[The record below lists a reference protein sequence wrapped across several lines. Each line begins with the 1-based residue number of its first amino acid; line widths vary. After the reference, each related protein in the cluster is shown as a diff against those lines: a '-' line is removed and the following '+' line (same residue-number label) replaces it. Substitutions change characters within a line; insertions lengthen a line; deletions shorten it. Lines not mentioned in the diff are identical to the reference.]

1 MNIQKYLRNLQHS
14 LTKLSFYTVM
24 GKFTFHLIKKLTGI
38 DIEQLQND
46 NEALLIKN
54 QQLSFEVK
62 DANKEATYKRTQLT
76 ETQEELSLAQT
87 ELTQL
92 QTSIAEH
99 QKEISHLQTEISRL
113 QSDKATGLEKMQYS
127 EQEIVSRDNDIQQL
141 KNQLAD
147 SERQKE
153 VLATNKKELEAK
165 LAESDK
171 QKETIAASKK
181 ELEEKLTEAEKQKE
195 TIAAG
200 KKELEAKLAEAEKQ
214 KEIITASKKELE
226 AKLTEAEKQK
236 ETIATSKKEL
246 EEKLAEADKQKE
258 TIATS
263 KKELEEKLA
272 ESDKQKETIAAGKK
286 ELEEKLTEAEQQ
298 KETIAASKK
307 ELEEKL
313 TEAEKQKETIATSK
327 KELEEKLAEAD
338 KQKETIT
345 VSKKE
350 LEEKLAEVEKQK
362 EILEANKKELE
373 EQSEKSSQDL
383 AKNYTALQ
391 RELSETQEKLDAIQ
405 SENSTLKS
413 NLSELQKKMHLLL
426 EEKEQ
431 LIHEKEQMQTPQPES
446 DKKEQPLPQPEN
458 EKVTAEPETPQKEEE
473 QQPHSSDILEA
484 YQEMK
489 ARLEESTLHYPY
501 TRITS
506 ETNGCQYIYES
517 RTLQLKAELFIWGV
531 EGKEVVLEENHF
543 IPYNEIAKIEGLET
557 PFATDVM
564 TCDFSEEGNGEEV
577 AEALLM
583 AICCYHPI
591 HITYRDKNGR
601 ISERNLYWICF
612 QPQGISS
619 VRLPYEK
626 IFRDMFDGEI
636 DTDHIMA
643 MCAHTPV
650 PRIFIIN
657 QILSIQIYDAFV
669 TTRKGID
676 TQIDGMYYA
685 VLASQSEAADMI
697 YKCLPEQFK
706 KLPAV
711 ISYRAHY
718 WMLEGDYQ
726 KAMKL
731 YLSFAPDTE
740 VEKGKT
746 WAAMNIANFDK
757 FIDNDVE
764 AERFLQL
771 KEALKEEG
779 WPI

>member
-1 MNIQKYLRNLQHS
+1 
-14 LTKLSFYTVM
+14 M

-99 QKEISHLQTEISRL
+99 QKEISLLQTEISRL

-153 VLATNKKELEAK
+153 VLATDKKELEA
-165 LAESDK
+165 
-171 QKETIAASKK
+171 
-181 ELEEKLTEAEKQKE
+181 
-195 TIAAG
+195 
-200 KKELEAKLAEAEKQ
+200 
-214 KEIITASKKELE
+214 
-226 AKLTEAEKQK
+226 
-236 ETIATSKKEL
+236 
-246 EEKLAEADKQKE
+246 
-258 TIATS
+258 
-263 KKELEEKLA
+263 KLA

-286 ELEEKLTEAEQQ
+286 ELEEKLTEAEKQKEIITASKKELEEKLTEAEKQ

-313 TEAEKQKETIATSK
+313 TEAEKLKETITASKKELEAKLTEAEKQKETIAASK
-327 KELEEKLAEAD
+327 KELEARLTEAE
-338 KQKETIT
+338 KQKETIAA
-345 VSKKE
+345 SKKE

-383 AKNYTALQ
+383 TKNYTALQ
-391 RELSETQEKLDAIQ
+391 RELSKTQEKLDAIQ
-405 SENSTLKS
+405 SENSTLKAS
-413 NLSELQKKMHLLL
+413 LSELQKKMHLLL

-446 DKKEQPLPQPEN
+446 DKEEQPLPQPEN

-543 IPYNEIAKIEGLET
+543 IPYNEIAKIEGMET

-650 PRIFIIN
+650 PRIFTIN

-740 VEKGKT
+740 VKKGKT

>member
-1 MNIQKYLRNLQHS
+1 
-14 LTKLSFYTVM
+14 M

-153 VLATNKKELEAK
+153 VLATDKKELEAK
-165 LAESDK
+165 LP
-171 QKETIAASKK
+171 
-181 ELEEKLTEAEKQKE
+181 EAEKQKE
-195 TIAAG
+195 TIA
-200 KKELEAKLAEAEKQ
+200 
-214 KEIITASKKELE
+214 ASKKELE

-236 ETIATSKKEL
+236 ETIA
-246 EEKLAEADKQKE
+246 
-258 TIATS
+258 
-263 KKELEEKLA
+263 
-272 ESDKQKETIAAGKK
+272 
-286 ELEEKLTEAEQQ
+286 
-298 KETIAASKK
+298 ASKK
-307 ELEEKL
+307 ELEARL
-313 TEAEKQKETIATSK
+313 TEAEKQKETIA
-327 KELEEKLAEAD
+327 A
-338 KQKETIT
+338 
-345 VSKKE
+345 SKKE

-405 SENSTLKS
+405 SENSTLKA

-446 DKKEQPLPQPEN
+446 DKEEQPLPQPEN

-718 WMLEGDYQ
+718 WMLEGNYQ

>member
-1 MNIQKYLRNLQHS
+1 
-14 LTKLSFYTVM
+14 M

-153 VLATNKKELEAK
+153 VLATDKKELEAK

-181 ELEEKLTEAEKQKE
+181 ELEAKLTEAEKQKE

-200 KKELEAKLAEAEKQ
+200 KKELEAKLAEVEQ
-214 KEIITASKKELE
+214 
-226 AKLTEAEKQK
+226 QK
-236 ETIATSKKEL
+236 ETIAANKKVL

-258 TIATS
+258 TIA
-263 KKELEEKLA
+263 A
-272 ESDKQKETIAAGKK
+272 
-286 ELEEKLTEAEQQ
+286 
-298 KETIAASKK
+298 
-307 ELEEKL
+307 
-313 TEAEKQKETIATSK
+313 
-327 KELEEKLAEAD
+327 
-338 KQKETIT
+338 
-345 VSKKE
+345 SKKE

-362 EILEANKKELE
+362 EILEANKKEQE

-431 LIHEKEQMQTPQPES
+431 LIHEKEQMQTAQPES
-446 DKKEQPLPQPEN
+446 DKEEQPLPQPEN

>member
-1 MNIQKYLRNLQHS
+1 
-14 LTKLSFYTVM
+14 M

-153 VLATNKKELEAK
+153 VLAT
-165 LAESDK
+165 D
-171 QKETIAASKK
+171 
-181 ELEEKLTEAEKQKE
+181 
-195 TIAAG
+195 

-226 AKLTEAEKQK
+226 EKLTEAEKQK

-246 EEKLAEADKQKE
+246 EEKLAETDKQKE

-286 ELEEKLTEAEQQ
+286 ELEAKLAEAEKLKETITASKKELEAKLTEAEKQ

-307 ELEEKL
+307 ELEARL
-313 TEAEKQKETIATSK
+313 TEAEKQKETIA
-327 KELEEKLAEAD
+327 A
-338 KQKETIT
+338 
-345 VSKKE
+345 SKKE

-391 RELSETQEKLDAIQ
+391 RELSKTQEKLDAIQ

-446 DKKEQPLPQPEN
+446 DKEEQPLPQPEN

>member
-1 MNIQKYLRNLQHS
+1 
-14 LTKLSFYTVM
+14 M

-153 VLATNKKELEAK
+153 VLAT
-165 LAESDK
+165 D
-171 QKETIAASKK
+171 
-181 ELEEKLTEAEKQKE
+181 
-195 TIAAG
+195 
-200 KKELEAKLAEAEKQ
+200 
-214 KEIITASKKELE
+214 KKELE

-236 ETIATSKKEL
+236 ETIT
-246 EEKLAEADKQKE
+246 
-258 TIATS
+258 
-263 KKELEEKLA
+263 
-272 ESDKQKETIAAGKK
+272 
-286 ELEEKLTEAEQQ
+286 
-298 KETIAASKK
+298 ASKK
-307 ELEEKL
+307 ELEARL
-313 TEAEKQKETIATSK
+313 TEAA
-327 KELEEKLAEAD
+327 

-345 VSKKE
+345 ASKKE

-405 SENSTLKS
+405 SENSTLKA

-431 LIHEKEQMQTPQPES
+431 LIHEKEQMQTAQPES
-446 DKKEQPLPQPEN
+446 DKEEQPLPQPEN
-458 EKVTAEPETPQKEEE
+458 EKVTAEPKTPQKEEE

-577 AEALLM
+577 TEALLM

-718 WMLEGDYQ
+718 WMLEGNYQ

>member
-1 MNIQKYLRNLQHS
+1 
-14 LTKLSFYTVM
+14 M

-99 QKEISHLQTEISRL
+99 QKEISLLQTEISRL

-153 VLATNKKELEAK
+153 VLATDKKELEA
-165 LAESDK
+165 
-171 QKETIAASKK
+171 
-181 ELEEKLTEAEKQKE
+181 
-195 TIAAG
+195 
-200 KKELEAKLAEAEKQ
+200 
-214 KEIITASKKELE
+214 
-226 AKLTEAEKQK
+226 
-236 ETIATSKKEL
+236 
-246 EEKLAEADKQKE
+246 
-258 TIATS
+258 
-263 KKELEEKLA
+263 KLA

-286 ELEEKLTEAEQQ
+286 ELEEKLTEAEKQ
-298 KETIAASKK
+298 KEIITASKK

-313 TEAEKQKETIATSK
+313 TEAEKQKETIAASK
-327 KELEEKLAEAD
+327 KELEEKL
-338 KQKETIT
+338 T
-345 VSKKE
+345 
-350 LEEKLAEVEKQK
+350 EVEKQK

-383 AKNYTALQ
+383 TKNYTALQ
-391 RELSETQEKLDAIQ
+391 RELSKTQEKLDAIQ
-405 SENSTLKS
+405 SENSTLKAS
-413 NLSELQKKMHLLL
+413 LSELQKKMHLLL

-446 DKKEQPLPQPEN
+446 DKEEQPLPQPEN
-458 EKVTAEPETPQKEEE
+458 EKVTTEPETPQKEEE

-543 IPYNEIAKIEGLET
+543 IPYNEIAKIEGMET

-718 WMLEGDYQ
+718 WMLESDYQ

>member
-1 MNIQKYLRNLQHS
+1 
-14 LTKLSFYTVM
+14 M

-141 KNQLAD
+141 KNQLAN

-153 VLATNKKELEAK
+153 VLST
-165 LAESDK
+165 D
-171 QKETIAASKK
+171 KK
-181 ELEEKLTEAEKQKE
+181 ELEE
-195 TIAAG
+195 
-200 KKELEAKLAEAEKQ
+200 KLAEAEKQ
-214 KEIITASKKELE
+214 KETITASKKELE

-236 ETIATSKKEL
+236 ETIAASKKEL
-246 EEKLAEADKQKE
+246 EEKLAEA
-258 TIATS
+258 
-263 KKELEEKLA
+263 EK
-272 ESDKQKETIAAGKK
+272 
-286 ELEEKLTEAEQQ
+286 Q

-313 TEAEKQKETIATSK
+313 T
-327 KELEEKLAEAD
+327 
-338 KQKETIT
+338 
-345 VSKKE
+345 
-350 LEEKLAEVEKQK
+350 EVEKQK

-383 AKNYTALQ
+383 TKNYTALQ
-391 RELSETQEKLDAIQ
+391 RELSKTQEKLDAIQ
-405 SENSTLKS
+405 SENSTLKAS
-413 NLSELQKKMHLLL
+413 LSELQKKMHLLL

-446 DKKEQPLPQPEN
+446 DKEEQPLPQPEN

-543 IPYNEIAKIEGLET
+543 IPYNEIAKIEGMET

-650 PRIFIIN
+650 PRIFTIN

>member
-1 MNIQKYLRNLQHS
+1 
-14 LTKLSFYTVM
+14 M

-141 KNQLAD
+141 KNQLAN

-153 VLATNKKELEAK
+153 VLSTDKKELEEKLAEAEKQKETITASKKELEAK
-165 LAESDK
+165 LTEAEK
-171 QKETIAASKK
+171 QKETIAASKKELEEKLTEAEKQKETIATAKK

-200 KKELEAKLAEAEKQ
+200 KKELEAKLAEV
-214 KEIITASKKELE
+214 
-226 AKLTEAEKQK
+226 
-236 ETIATSKKEL
+236 
-246 EEKLAEADKQKE
+246 
-258 TIATS
+258 
-263 KKELEEKLA
+263 
-272 ESDKQKETIAAGKK
+272 
-286 ELEEKLTEAEQQ
+286 EQQ
-298 KETIAASKK
+298 KETIATAKK

-313 TEAEKQKETIATSK
+313 TEAEKQKETIAAGKKELEAKLAEVEQQKETIAASK
-327 KELEEKLAEAD
+327 KELEEKLAEAE
-338 KQKETIT
+338 KQKETIAA
-345 VSKKE
+345 SKKE
-350 LEEKLAEVEKQK
+350 LEEKLTEVEKQK

-383 AKNYTALQ
+383 TKNYTALQ
-391 RELSETQEKLDAIQ
+391 RELSKTQEKLDAIQ
-405 SENSTLKS
+405 SENSTLKAS
-413 NLSELQKKMHLLL
+413 LSELQKKMHLLL

-446 DKKEQPLPQPEN
+446 DKEEQPLPQPEN

-543 IPYNEIAKIEGLET
+543 IPYNEIAKIEGMET

-718 WMLEGDYQ
+718 WMLESDYQ

>member
-1 MNIQKYLRNLQHS
+1 
-14 LTKLSFYTVM
+14 M

-153 VLATNKKELEAK
+153 VLAT
-165 LAESDK
+165 D
-171 QKETIAASKK
+171 
-181 ELEEKLTEAEKQKE
+181 
-195 TIAAG
+195 
-200 KKELEAKLAEAEKQ
+200 KKELEAKLAEANKQ
-214 KEIITASKKELE
+214 KETIAASKKELE

-236 ETIATSKKEL
+236 ETIAAGKKELEEKLAESDKQKETIAVGKKELEAKLAEAEKQKETITASKKELETRLTEAEKQKETIVASKKEL

-258 TIATS
+258 TIA
-263 KKELEEKLA
+263 
-272 ESDKQKETIAAGKK
+272 
-286 ELEEKLTEAEQQ
+286 
-298 KETIAASKK
+298 ASKK
-307 ELEEKL
+307 ELE
-313 TEAEKQKETIATSK
+313 A
-327 KELEEKLAEAD
+327 
-338 KQKETIT
+338 
-345 VSKKE
+345 
-350 LEEKLAEVEKQK
+350 KLAEVEKQK

-405 SENSTLKS
+405 SENSTLKA

-426 EEKEQ
+426 EKKEQ
-431 LIHEKEQMQTPQPES
+431 LIHEKEQMQTAQPES
-446 DKKEQPLPQPEN
+446 DKEEQPLPQPEN

-676 TQIDGMYYA
+676 IQIDGMYYA

-764 AERFLQL
+764 AEKFLQL

>member
-1 MNIQKYLRNLQHS
+1 
-14 LTKLSFYTVM
+14 M

-153 VLATNKKELEAK
+153 VLATDKKELEA
-165 LAESDK
+165 
-171 QKETIAASKK
+171 
-181 ELEEKLTEAEKQKE
+181 
-195 TIAAG
+195 
-200 KKELEAKLAEAEKQ
+200 
-214 KEIITASKKELE
+214 
-226 AKLTEAEKQK
+226 
-236 ETIATSKKEL
+236 
-246 EEKLAEADKQKE
+246 
-258 TIATS
+258 
-263 KKELEEKLA
+263 
-272 ESDKQKETIAAGKK
+272 
-286 ELEEKLTEAEQQ
+286 
-298 KETIAASKK
+298 
-307 ELEEKL
+307 
-313 TEAEKQKETIATSK
+313 
-327 KELEEKLAEAD
+327 
-338 KQKETIT
+338 
-345 VSKKE
+345 
-350 LEEKLAEVEKQK
+350 KLAEVEKQK

-405 SENSTLKS
+405 SENSTLKA

-426 EEKEQ
+426 EKKEQ
-431 LIHEKEQMQTPQPES
+431 LIHEKEQMQTAQPES
-446 DKKEQPLPQPEN
+446 DKEEQPLPQPEN

-657 QILSIQIYDAFV
+657 QILSNQIYDAFV

-676 TQIDGMYYA
+676 IQIDGMYYA

-764 AERFLQL
+764 AEKFLQL

>member
-1 MNIQKYLRNLQHS
+1 
-14 LTKLSFYTVM
+14 M

-141 KNQLAD
+141 KNQLAN

-153 VLATNKKELEAK
+153 VLSTDKKELEEKLAEAEKQKETITASKKELEAK
-165 LAESDK
+165 LTEAEK
-171 QKETIAASKK
+171 QKETIAASKKELEEKLTEAEKQKETIATAKK

-200 KKELEAKLAEAEKQ
+200 KKELEAKLAEVEQQ
-214 KEIITASKKELE
+214 KETIATAKKELE
-226 AKLTEAEKQK
+226 AKLAEV
-236 ETIATSKKEL
+236 
-246 EEKLAEADKQKE
+246 
-258 TIATS
+258 
-263 KKELEEKLA
+263 
-272 ESDKQKETIAAGKK
+272 
-286 ELEEKLTEAEQQ
+286 EQQ

-313 TEAEKQKETIATSK
+313 AEAEKQKETIAASK
-327 KELEEKLAEAD
+327 KELEEKL
-338 KQKETIT
+338 T
-345 VSKKE
+345 
-350 LEEKLAEVEKQK
+350 EVEKQK

-383 AKNYTALQ
+383 TKNYTALQ
-391 RELSETQEKLDAIQ
+391 RELSKTQEKLDAIQ
-405 SENSTLKS
+405 SENSTLKAS
-413 NLSELQKKMHLLL
+413 LSELQKKMHLLL

-446 DKKEQPLPQPEN
+446 DKEEQPLPQPEN
-458 EKVTAEPETPQKEEE
+458 EKVTTEPETPQKEEE

-543 IPYNEIAKIEGLET
+543 IPYNEIAKIEGMET

-650 PRIFIIN
+650 PRIFTIN

>member
-1 MNIQKYLRNLQHS
+1 
-14 LTKLSFYTVM
+14 M

-99 QKEISHLQTEISRL
+99 QKEISLLQTEISRL

-153 VLATNKKELEAK
+153 VLAT
-165 LAESDK
+165 D
-171 QKETIAASKK
+171 
-181 ELEEKLTEAEKQKE
+181 
-195 TIAAG
+195 
-200 KKELEAKLAEAEKQ
+200 
-214 KEIITASKKELE
+214 
-226 AKLTEAEKQK
+226 
-236 ETIATSKKEL
+236 
-246 EEKLAEADKQKE
+246 
-258 TIATS
+258 

-272 ESDKQKETIAAGKK
+272 ESDKQKETIAAC
-286 ELEEKLTEAEQQ
+286 
-298 KETIAASKK
+298 KK

-313 TEAEKQKETIATSK
+313 TEAEKH
-327 KELEEKLAEAD
+327 
-338 KQKETIT
+338 KETIT
-345 VSKKE
+345 ASKKD

-405 SENSTLKS
+405 SENSTLKA

-431 LIHEKEQMQTPQPES
+431 LIHEKEQMQTAQPES
-446 DKKEQPLPQPEN
+446 DKEEQPLPQPEN

-676 TQIDGMYYA
+676 IQIDGMYYA

-764 AERFLQL
+764 AEKFLQL

>member
-1 MNIQKYLRNLQHS
+1 
-14 LTKLSFYTVM
+14 M

-99 QKEISHLQTEISRL
+99 QKEISLLQTEISRL

-153 VLATNKKELEAK
+153 VLATDKKELEAKLTEAEKQKETITASKKELEAK
-165 LAESDK
+165 LAEAEK

-181 ELEEKLTEAEKQKE
+181 ELEE
-195 TIAAG
+195 
-200 KKELEAKLAEAEKQ
+200 KLAEAEKQ

-226 AKLTEAEKQK
+226 ARLTEA
-236 ETIATSKKEL
+236 A
-246 EEKLAEADKQKE
+246 
-258 TIATS
+258 
-263 KKELEEKLA
+263 
-272 ESDKQKETIAAGKK
+272 
-286 ELEEKLTEAEQQ
+286 
-298 KETIAASKK
+298 
-307 ELEEKL
+307 
-313 TEAEKQKETIATSK
+313 
-327 KELEEKLAEAD
+327 

-345 VSKKE
+345 ASKKE

-405 SENSTLKS
+405 SENSTLKA

-431 LIHEKEQMQTPQPES
+431 LIHEKEQMQTAQPES
-446 DKKEQPLPQPEN
+446 DKEEQPLPQPEN

-718 WMLEGDYQ
+718 WMLEGNYQ

>member
-1 MNIQKYLRNLQHS
+1 
-14 LTKLSFYTVM
+14 M

-153 VLATNKKELEAK
+153 VLATDKKELEAK

-171 QKETIAASKK
+171 QKETIAAGKKELEEKLTEAEKQKETIATAKK

-200 KKELEAKLAEAEKQ
+200 KKELEAKLAEV
-214 KEIITASKKELE
+214 
-226 AKLTEAEKQK
+226 
-236 ETIATSKKEL
+236 
-246 EEKLAEADKQKE
+246 
-258 TIATS
+258 
-263 KKELEEKLA
+263 
-272 ESDKQKETIAAGKK
+272 
-286 ELEEKLTEAEQQ
+286 EQQ
-298 KETIAASKK
+298 KETIATAKK

-313 TEAEKQKETIATSK
+313 TEAEKQKETIAAGKKELEAKLAEVEQQKETIAASK
-327 KELEEKLAEAD
+327 KELEEKLAEAE
-338 KQKETIT
+338 KQKETIAA
-345 VSKKE
+345 SKKE
-350 LEEKLAEVEKQK
+350 LEEKLTEVEKQK

-383 AKNYTALQ
+383 TKNYTALQ
-391 RELSETQEKLDAIQ
+391 RELSKTQEKLDAIQ
-405 SENSTLKS
+405 SENSTLKAS
-413 NLSELQKKMHLLL
+413 LSELQKKMHLLL

-446 DKKEQPLPQPEN
+446 DKEEQPLPQPEN
-458 EKVTAEPETPQKEEE
+458 EKVTTEPETPQKEEE

-543 IPYNEIAKIEGLET
+543 IPYNEIAKIEGMET

-718 WMLEGDYQ
+718 WMLESDYQ

>member
-1 MNIQKYLRNLQHS
+1 
-14 LTKLSFYTVM
+14 M

-92 QTSIAEH
+92 QTSIAEN
-99 QKEISHLQTEISRL
+99 QKEISLLQTEISRL

-153 VLATNKKELEAK
+153 VLAT
-165 LAESDK
+165 D
-171 QKETIAASKK
+171 
-181 ELEEKLTEAEKQKE
+181 
-195 TIAAG
+195 
-200 KKELEAKLAEAEKQ
+200 
-214 KEIITASKKELE
+214 
-226 AKLTEAEKQK
+226 
-236 ETIATSKKEL
+236 
-246 EEKLAEADKQKE
+246 
-258 TIATS
+258 

-286 ELEEKLTEAEQQ
+286 ELEEKLTEAEKQ
-298 KETIAASKK
+298 KEIITASKK

-313 TEAEKQKETIATSK
+313 TEAEKQKETIAASK
-327 KELEEKLAEAD
+327 KELEARLTEAE
-338 KQKETIT
+338 KQKETIAA
-345 VSKKE
+345 SKKE

-405 SENSTLKS
+405 SENSTLKA

-431 LIHEKEQMQTPQPES
+431 LIHEKEQMQTAQPES
-446 DKKEQPLPQPEN
+446 DKEEQPLPQPEN

-718 WMLEGDYQ
+718 WMLEGNYQ

>member
-147 SERQKE
+147 SEKQKE
-153 VLATNKKELEAK
+153 VLAT
-165 LAESDK
+165 D
-171 QKETIAASKK
+171 KK
-181 ELEEKLTEAEKQKE
+181 ELEE
-195 TIAAG
+195 
-200 KKELEAKLAEAEKQ
+200 KLAEAEKQ

-226 AKLTEAEKQK
+226 AKLTEAE
-236 ETIATSKKEL
+236 
-246 EEKLAEADKQKE
+246 KQKE

-731 YLSFAPDTE
+731 YLSFAPNTE

>member
-1 MNIQKYLRNLQHS
+1 
-14 LTKLSFYTVM
+14 M

-153 VLATNKKELEAK
+153 VLATDKKELEAKLTEAEKQKETITASKKELEAK
-165 LAESDK
+165 LAESD
-171 QKETIAASKK
+171 
-181 ELEEKLTEAEKQKE
+181 KQKE

-214 KEIITASKKELE
+214 KETIAASKKELE

-236 ETIATSKKEL
+236 ETIA
-246 EEKLAEADKQKE
+246 
-258 TIATS
+258 
-263 KKELEEKLA
+263 
-272 ESDKQKETIAAGKK
+272 AGKK
-286 ELEEKLTEAEQQ
+286 ELEEKLTEAEKQ
-298 KETIAASKK
+298 KEIITASKK

-313 TEAEKQKETIATSK
+313 TEAEKQKETIA
-327 KELEEKLAEAD
+327 A
-338 KQKETIT
+338 
-345 VSKKE
+345 SKKE

-405 SENSTLKS
+405 SENSTLKA

-446 DKKEQPLPQPEN
+446 DKEEQPLPQPEN

-718 WMLEGDYQ
+718 WMLEGNYQ

>member
-1 MNIQKYLRNLQHS
+1 
-14 LTKLSFYTVM
+14 M

-99 QKEISHLQTEISRL
+99 LKEISHLQTEISRL

-141 KNQLAD
+141 KNQLAN

-153 VLATNKKELEAK
+153 VLSTDKKELEEKLAEAEKQKETITASKKELEAK
-165 LAESDK
+165 LTEAEK
-171 QKETIAASKK
+171 QKETIAASKKELEEKLTEAEKQKETIATAKK

-200 KKELEAKLAEAEKQ
+200 KKELEAKLAEV
-214 KEIITASKKELE
+214 
-226 AKLTEAEKQK
+226 
-236 ETIATSKKEL
+236 
-246 EEKLAEADKQKE
+246 
-258 TIATS
+258 
-263 KKELEEKLA
+263 
-272 ESDKQKETIAAGKK
+272 
-286 ELEEKLTEAEQQ
+286 EQQ
-298 KETIAASKK
+298 KETIATAKK

-313 TEAEKQKETIATSK
+313 TEAEKQKETIAAGKKELEAKLAEVEQQKETIAASK
-327 KELEEKLAEAD
+327 KELEEKLAEAE
-338 KQKETIT
+338 KQKETIAA
-345 VSKKE
+345 SKKE
-350 LEEKLAEVEKQK
+350 LEEKLTEVEKQK

-383 AKNYTALQ
+383 TKNYTALQ
-391 RELSETQEKLDAIQ
+391 RELSKTQEKLDAIQ
-405 SENSTLKS
+405 SENSTLKAS
-413 NLSELQKKMHLLL
+413 LSELQKKMHLLL

-446 DKKEQPLPQPEN
+446 DKEEQPLPQPEN

-543 IPYNEIAKIEGLET
+543 IPYNEIAKIEGMET

-718 WMLEGDYQ
+718 WMLESDYQ

>member
-1 MNIQKYLRNLQHS
+1 
-14 LTKLSFYTVM
+14 M

-141 KNQLAD
+141 KNQLAN

-153 VLATNKKELEAK
+153 VLSTDKKELEEKLAEAEKQKETITASKKELEAK
-165 LAESDK
+165 LTEAEK

-195 TIAAG
+195 TIA
-200 KKELEAKLAEAEKQ
+200 
-214 KEIITASKKELE
+214 TA
-226 AKLTEAEKQK
+226 
-236 ETIATSKKEL
+236 
-246 EEKLAEADKQKE
+246 
-258 TIATS
+258 
-263 KKELEEKLA
+263 
-272 ESDKQKETIAAGKK
+272 KK
-286 ELEEKLTEAEQQ
+286 ELEEKLTEAENQKETIAACKKELEAKLAEVEQQ

-313 TEAEKQKETIATSK
+313 AEAEKQKETIAASK
-327 KELEEKLAEAD
+327 KELEEKL
-338 KQKETIT
+338 T
-345 VSKKE
+345 
-350 LEEKLAEVEKQK
+350 EVEKQK

-383 AKNYTALQ
+383 TKNYTALQ
-391 RELSETQEKLDAIQ
+391 RELSKTQEKLDAIQ
-405 SENSTLKS
+405 SENSTLKAS
-413 NLSELQKKMHLLL
+413 LSELQKKMHLLL

-446 DKKEQPLPQPEN
+446 DKEEQPLPQPEN

-543 IPYNEIAKIEGLET
+543 IPYNEIAKIEGMET

-650 PRIFIIN
+650 PRIFTIN

>member
-1 MNIQKYLRNLQHS
+1 
-14 LTKLSFYTVM
+14 M

-141 KNQLAD
+141 KNQLAN

-153 VLATNKKELEAK
+153 VLSTDKKELEEKLAEAEKQKETITASKKELEAK
-165 LAESDK
+165 LTEAEK
-171 QKETIAASKK
+171 QKETIAASKKELEEKLTEAEKQKETIATAKK

-200 KKELEAKLAEAEKQ
+200 KKELEAKLAEV
-214 KEIITASKKELE
+214 
-226 AKLTEAEKQK
+226 
-236 ETIATSKKEL
+236 
-246 EEKLAEADKQKE
+246 
-258 TIATS
+258 
-263 KKELEEKLA
+263 
-272 ESDKQKETIAAGKK
+272 
-286 ELEEKLTEAEQQ
+286 EQQ
-298 KETIAASKK
+298 KETIATAKK

-313 TEAEKQKETIATSK
+313 TEAEKQKETIAAGKKELEAKLAEVEQQKETIAASK
-327 KELEEKLAEAD
+327 KELEEKLAEAE
-338 KQKETIT
+338 KQKETIAA
-345 VSKKE
+345 SKKE
-350 LEEKLAEVEKQK
+350 LEEKLTEVEKQK

-383 AKNYTALQ
+383 TKNYTALQ
-391 RELSETQEKLDAIQ
+391 RELSKTQEKLDAIQ
-405 SENSTLKS
+405 SENSTLKAS
-413 NLSELQKKMHLLL
+413 LSELQKKMHLLL

-446 DKKEQPLPQPEN
+446 DKEEQPLPQPEN
-458 EKVTAEPETPQKEEE
+458 EKVTTEPETPQKEEE

-543 IPYNEIAKIEGLET
+543 IPYNEIAKIEGMET

-676 TQIDGMYYA
+676 TQIGGMYYA

-718 WMLEGDYQ
+718 WMLESDYQ

>member
-1 MNIQKYLRNLQHS
+1 
-14 LTKLSFYTVM
+14 M

-153 VLATNKKELEAK
+153 VLAT
-165 LAESDK
+165 D
-171 QKETIAASKK
+171 
-181 ELEEKLTEAEKQKE
+181 
-195 TIAAG
+195 
-200 KKELEAKLAEAEKQ
+200 
-214 KEIITASKKELE
+214 KKELE

-236 ETIATSKKEL
+236 ETITASKKEL
-246 EEKLAEADKQKE
+246 EAKLAEA
-258 TIATS
+258 
-263 KKELEEKLA
+263 EK
-272 ESDKQKETIAAGKK
+272 
-286 ELEEKLTEAEQQ
+286 Q

-307 ELEEKL
+307 ELEARL
-313 TEAEKQKETIATSK
+313 TEAEKQKETIA
-327 KELEEKLAEAD
+327 A
-338 KQKETIT
+338 
-345 VSKKE
+345 SKKE

-405 SENSTLKS
+405 SENSTLKA

-446 DKKEQPLPQPEN
+446 DKEEQPLPQPEN

-676 TQIDGMYYA
+676 IQIDGMYYA

>member
-1 MNIQKYLRNLQHS
+1 
-14 LTKLSFYTVM
+14 M

-141 KNQLAD
+141 KNQLAN

-153 VLATNKKELEAK
+153 VLST
-165 LAESDK
+165 D
-171 QKETIAASKK
+171 KK
-181 ELEEKLTEAEKQKE
+181 ELEE
-195 TIAAG
+195 
-200 KKELEAKLAEAEKQ
+200 KLAEAEKQ
-214 KEIITASKKELE
+214 KETITASKKELE

-236 ETIATSKKEL
+236 ETIAASKKEL
-246 EEKLAEADKQKE
+246 EEKLAEA
-258 TIATS
+258 
-263 KKELEEKLA
+263 EK
-272 ESDKQKETIAAGKK
+272 
-286 ELEEKLTEAEQQ
+286 Q

-313 TEAEKQKETIATSK
+313 T
-327 KELEEKLAEAD
+327 
-338 KQKETIT
+338 
-345 VSKKE
+345 
-350 LEEKLAEVEKQK
+350 EVEKQK

-383 AKNYTALQ
+383 TKNYTALQ
-391 RELSETQEKLDAIQ
+391 RELSKTQEKLDAIQ
-405 SENSTLKS
+405 SENSTLKAS
-413 NLSELQKKMHLLL
+413 LSELQKKMHLLL

-446 DKKEQPLPQPEN
+446 DKEEQPLPQPEN
-458 EKVTAEPETPQKEEE
+458 EKVTTEPETPQKEEE

-543 IPYNEIAKIEGLET
+543 IPYNEIAKIEGMET

-718 WMLEGDYQ
+718 WMLESDYQ

>member
-1 MNIQKYLRNLQHS
+1 
-14 LTKLSFYTVM
+14 M

-153 VLATNKKELEAK
+153 VLATDKKELEA
-165 LAESDK
+165 
-171 QKETIAASKK
+171 
-181 ELEEKLTEAEKQKE
+181 KLTEAEKQKE
-195 TIAAG
+195 TITAS

-236 ETIATSKKEL
+236 ETIA
-246 EEKLAEADKQKE
+246 
-258 TIATS
+258 
-263 KKELEEKLA
+263 
-272 ESDKQKETIAAGKK
+272 AGKK
-286 ELEEKLTEAEQQ
+286 ELEEKLTEAEKQ
-298 KETIAASKK
+298 KEIITASKK

-313 TEAEKQKETIATSK
+313 TEAEKQKETIAASK
-327 KELEEKLAEAD
+327 KELEEKLAEAE
-338 KQKETIT
+338 KQKETIAA
-345 VSKKE
+345 SKKE

-391 RELSETQEKLDAIQ
+391 RELSKTQEKLDAIQ

-446 DKKEQPLPQPEN
+446 DKEEQPLPQPEN

>member
-1 MNIQKYLRNLQHS
+1 
-14 LTKLSFYTVM
+14 M

-147 SERQKE
+147 SEKQKE
-153 VLATNKKELEAK
+153 VLAT
-165 LAESDK
+165 D
-171 QKETIAASKK
+171 
-181 ELEEKLTEAEKQKE
+181 
-195 TIAAG
+195 
-200 KKELEAKLAEAEKQ
+200 KKELEAKLAEADKQ
-214 KEIITASKKELE
+214 KETIAASKKELE

-236 ETIATSKKEL
+236 ETIAANKKVL

-258 TIATS
+258 TIA
-263 KKELEEKLA
+263 
-272 ESDKQKETIAAGKK
+272 
-286 ELEEKLTEAEQQ
+286 
-298 KETIAASKK
+298 ASKK
-307 ELEEKL
+307 ELE
-313 TEAEKQKETIATSK
+313 A
-327 KELEEKLAEAD
+327 
-338 KQKETIT
+338 
-345 VSKKE
+345 
-350 LEEKLAEVEKQK
+350 KLAEVEKQK

-405 SENSTLKS
+405 SENSTLKA

-431 LIHEKEQMQTPQPES
+431 LIHEKEQMQTAQPES
-446 DKKEQPLPQPEN
+446 DKEEQPLPQPEN

-731 YLSFAPDTE
+731 YLSFAPNTE

>member
-1 MNIQKYLRNLQHS
+1 
-14 LTKLSFYTVM
+14 M

-153 VLATNKKELEAK
+153 VLATDKKELEAK
-165 LAESDK
+165 LAEANK
-171 QKETIAASKK
+171 QKETIAASKKELEAKLTEAEKQKETIAANKKELEAKLTEAEKQKGTITASKK

-200 KKELEAKLAEAEKQ
+200 KKELEAR
-214 KEIITASKKELE
+214 
-226 AKLTEAEKQK
+226 LTEAEK
-236 ETIATSKKEL
+236 
-246 EEKLAEADKQKE
+246 
-258 TIATS
+258 
-263 KKELEEKLA
+263 
-272 ESDKQKETIAAGKK
+272 
-286 ELEEKLTEAEQQ
+286 Q

-307 ELEEKL
+307 ELE
-313 TEAEKQKETIATSK
+313 A
-327 KELEEKLAEAD
+327 
-338 KQKETIT
+338 
-345 VSKKE
+345 
-350 LEEKLAEVEKQK
+350 KLAEVEKQK

-431 LIHEKEQMQTPQPES
+431 LIHEKEQMQTAQPES
-446 DKKEQPLPQPEN
+446 DKEEQPLPQPEN

-543 IPYNEIAKIEGLET
+543 IPYNEIAKIEGMET

>member
-1 MNIQKYLRNLQHS
+1 
-14 LTKLSFYTVM
+14 M

-147 SERQKE
+147 SEKQKE
-153 VLATNKKELEAK
+153 VLAT
-165 LAESDK
+165 D
-171 QKETIAASKK
+171 
-181 ELEEKLTEAEKQKE
+181 
-195 TIAAG
+195 
-200 KKELEAKLAEAEKQ
+200 KKELEAKLAEADKQ
-214 KEIITASKKELE
+214 KETIAASKKELE

-236 ETIATSKKEL
+236 ETIAANKKVL

-258 TIATS
+258 TIAAS
-263 KKELEEKLA
+263 KKELEAKLA
-272 ESDKQKETIAAGKK
+272 
-286 ELEEKLTEAEQQ
+286 EAEQQ
-298 KETIAASKK
+298 KETIVASKK

-313 TEAEKQKETIATSK
+313 T
-327 KELEEKLAEAD
+327 
-338 KQKETIT
+338 
-345 VSKKE
+345 
-350 LEEKLAEVEKQK
+350 EVEKQK

-373 EQSEKSSQDL
+373 EQSERSSQDL

-405 SENSTLKS
+405 SENSTLKA

-446 DKKEQPLPQPEN
+446 DKEEQPLPQPEN

-601 ISERNLYWICF
+601 ISERNYTDLF

>member
-1 MNIQKYLRNLQHS
+1 
-14 LTKLSFYTVM
+14 M

-153 VLATNKKELEAK
+153 VLATDKKELEA
-165 LAESDK
+165 
-171 QKETIAASKK
+171 
-181 ELEEKLTEAEKQKE
+181 
-195 TIAAG
+195 
-200 KKELEAKLAEAEKQ
+200 
-214 KEIITASKKELE
+214 
-226 AKLTEAEKQK
+226 
-236 ETIATSKKEL
+236 
-246 EEKLAEADKQKE
+246 
-258 TIATS
+258 
-263 KKELEEKLA
+263 
-272 ESDKQKETIAAGKK
+272 
-286 ELEEKLTEAEQQ
+286 
-298 KETIAASKK
+298 
-307 ELEEKL
+307 
-313 TEAEKQKETIATSK
+313 
-327 KELEEKLAEAD
+327 
-338 KQKETIT
+338 
-345 VSKKE
+345 
-350 LEEKLAEVEKQK
+350 KLAEVEKQK

-391 RELSETQEKLDAIQ
+391 RELSKTQEKLDAIQ

>member
-1 MNIQKYLRNLQHS
+1 
-14 LTKLSFYTVM
+14 M

-99 QKEISHLQTEISRL
+99 QKEISLLQTEISRL

-153 VLATNKKELEAK
+153 VLATDKKELEA
-165 LAESDK
+165 
-171 QKETIAASKK
+171 
-181 ELEEKLTEAEKQKE
+181 
-195 TIAAG
+195 
-200 KKELEAKLAEAEKQ
+200 
-214 KEIITASKKELE
+214 
-226 AKLTEAEKQK
+226 
-236 ETIATSKKEL
+236 
-246 EEKLAEADKQKE
+246 
-258 TIATS
+258 
-263 KKELEEKLA
+263 KLA

-286 ELEEKLTEAEQQ
+286 ELEEKLTEAEKQKEIITASKKELEEKLTEAEKQ

-313 TEAEKQKETIATSK
+313 TEAEKLKETITASKKELEAKLTEAEKQKETIAASK
-327 KELEEKLAEAD
+327 KELEARLTEAE
-338 KQKETIT
+338 KQKETIAA
-345 VSKKE
+345 SKKE
-350 LEEKLAEVEKQK
+350 LEAKLAEVEKQK

-405 SENSTLKS
+405 SENSTLKA

-431 LIHEKEQMQTPQPES
+431 LIHEKEQMQTAQPES
-446 DKKEQPLPQPEN
+446 DKEEQPLPQPEN

-718 WMLEGDYQ
+718 WMLEGNYQ

>member
-1 MNIQKYLRNLQHS
+1 
-14 LTKLSFYTVM
+14 M

-153 VLATNKKELEAK
+153 VLAT
-165 LAESDK
+165 D
-171 QKETIAASKK
+171 
-181 ELEEKLTEAEKQKE
+181 
-195 TIAAG
+195 
-200 KKELEAKLAEAEKQ
+200 KKELEAKLAEANKQ
-214 KEIITASKKELE
+214 KETIAASKKELE

-236 ETIATSKKEL
+236 ETIAASKKELEEKLAEAEQQKETIVASKKEL

-258 TIATS
+258 TIA
-263 KKELEEKLA
+263 
-272 ESDKQKETIAAGKK
+272 
-286 ELEEKLTEAEQQ
+286 
-298 KETIAASKK
+298 ASKK
-307 ELEEKL
+307 ELE
-313 TEAEKQKETIATSK
+313 A
-327 KELEEKLAEAD
+327 
-338 KQKETIT
+338 
-345 VSKKE
+345 
-350 LEEKLAEVEKQK
+350 KLAEVEKQK

-405 SENSTLKS
+405 SENSTLKA

-426 EEKEQ
+426 EKKEQ
-431 LIHEKEQMQTPQPES
+431 LIHEKEQMQTAQPES
-446 DKKEQPLPQPEN
+446 DKEEQPLPQPEN

-676 TQIDGMYYA
+676 IQIDGMYYA

-764 AERFLQL
+764 AEKFLQL

>member
-1 MNIQKYLRNLQHS
+1 
-14 LTKLSFYTVM
+14 M

-99 QKEISHLQTEISRL
+99 QKEISLLQTEISRL

-153 VLATNKKELEAK
+153 VLATDKKELEAK
-165 LAESDK
+165 LTEAEK
-171 QKETIAASKK
+171 QKETITASKKELEEKLTEAGKQIETIAASKK

-195 TIAAG
+195 TI
-200 KKELEAKLAEAEKQ
+200 
-214 KEIITASKKELE
+214 TASKKELE
-226 AKLTEAEKQK
+226 ARLTEA
-236 ETIATSKKEL
+236 A
-246 EEKLAEADKQKE
+246 
-258 TIATS
+258 
-263 KKELEEKLA
+263 
-272 ESDKQKETIAAGKK
+272 
-286 ELEEKLTEAEQQ
+286 
-298 KETIAASKK
+298 
-307 ELEEKL
+307 
-313 TEAEKQKETIATSK
+313 
-327 KELEEKLAEAD
+327 

-345 VSKKE
+345 ASKKE

-405 SENSTLKS
+405 SENSTLKA

-431 LIHEKEQMQTPQPES
+431 LIHEKEQMQTAQPES
-446 DKKEQPLPQPEN
+446 DKEEQPLPQPEN

-669 TTRKGID
+669 TTLKGID

-718 WMLEGDYQ
+718 WMLEGNYQ

>member
-1 MNIQKYLRNLQHS
+1 
-14 LTKLSFYTVM
+14 M

-153 VLATNKKELEAK
+153 VLATDKKELEAKLTEAEKQKETITASKKELEAK
-165 LAESDK
+165 LAESD
-171 QKETIAASKK
+171 
-181 ELEEKLTEAEKQKE
+181 KQKE

-214 KEIITASKKELE
+214 KETIAASKKELE

-236 ETIATSKKEL
+236 ETIA
-246 EEKLAEADKQKE
+246 
-258 TIATS
+258 
-263 KKELEEKLA
+263 
-272 ESDKQKETIAAGKK
+272 AG
-286 ELEEKLTEAEQQ
+286 
-298 KETIAASKK
+298 KK

-313 TEAEKQKETIATSK
+313 TEAEKQKEI
-327 KELEEKLAEAD
+327 
-338 KQKETIT
+338 IT
-345 VSKKE
+345 ASKKE

-405 SENSTLKS
+405 SENSTLKA

-446 DKKEQPLPQPEN
+446 DKEEQPLPQPEN

-718 WMLEGDYQ
+718 WMLEGNYQ

>member
-1 MNIQKYLRNLQHS
+1 
-14 LTKLSFYTVM
+14 M

-99 QKEISHLQTEISRL
+99 QKEISLLQTEISRL

-153 VLATNKKELEAK
+153 VLAT
-165 LAESDK
+165 D
-171 QKETIAASKK
+171 
-181 ELEEKLTEAEKQKE
+181 
-195 TIAAG
+195 
-200 KKELEAKLAEAEKQ
+200 
-214 KEIITASKKELE
+214 KKELE
-226 AKLTEAEKQK
+226 AKLTEA
-236 ETIATSKKEL
+236 
-246 EEKLAEADKQKE
+246 
-258 TIATS
+258 
-263 KKELEEKLA
+263 
-272 ESDKQKETIAAGKK
+272 DKQKETIAA
-286 ELEEKLTEAEQQ
+286 
-298 KETIAASKK
+298 
-307 ELEEKL
+307 
-313 TEAEKQKETIATSK
+313 
-327 KELEEKLAEAD
+327 
-338 KQKETIT
+338 
-345 VSKKE
+345 SKKE

-405 SENSTLKS
+405 SENSTLKA

-431 LIHEKEQMQTPQPES
+431 LIHEKEQMQTAQPES
-446 DKKEQPLPQPEN
+446 DKEEQPLPQPEN

-718 WMLEGDYQ
+718 WMLEGNYQ

>member
-1 MNIQKYLRNLQHS
+1 
-14 LTKLSFYTVM
+14 M

-141 KNQLAD
+141 KNQLAN

-153 VLATNKKELEAK
+153 VLSTDKKELEEK
-165 LAESDK
+165 LAEAEK
-171 QKETIAASKK
+171 QKETITASKKELEEKLTEAGKQIETIAASKK

-195 TIAAG
+195 TI
-200 KKELEAKLAEAEKQ
+200 
-214 KEIITASKKELE
+214 TAS
-226 AKLTEAEKQK
+226 
-236 ETIATSKKEL
+236 
-246 EEKLAEADKQKE
+246 
-258 TIATS
+258 
-263 KKELEEKLA
+263 
-272 ESDKQKETIAAGKK
+272 KK
-286 ELEEKLTEAEQQ
+286 ELEEKLTEAGKQI
-298 KETIAASKK
+298 ETIAASKK

-313 TEAEKQKETIATSK
+313 TEAEKQKETITASK
-327 KELEEKLAEAD
+327 KELEARLTEAA

-345 VSKKE
+345 ASKKE

-405 SENSTLKS
+405 SENSTLKA

-431 LIHEKEQMQTPQPES
+431 LIHEKEQMQTAQPES
-446 DKKEQPLPQPEN
+446 DKEEQPLPQPEN

-718 WMLEGDYQ
+718 WMLEGNYQ

>member
-1 MNIQKYLRNLQHS
+1 
-14 LTKLSFYTVM
+14 M

-141 KNQLAD
+141 KNQLAN

-153 VLATNKKELEAK
+153 VLSTDKKELEEKLAEAEKQKETITASKKELEAK
-165 LAESDK
+165 LTEAEK
-171 QKETIAASKK
+171 QKETIAASKKELEEKLTEAEKQKETIATAKK

-200 KKELEAKLAEAEKQ
+200 KKELEAKLAEV
-214 KEIITASKKELE
+214 
-226 AKLTEAEKQK
+226 
-236 ETIATSKKEL
+236 
-246 EEKLAEADKQKE
+246 
-258 TIATS
+258 
-263 KKELEEKLA
+263 
-272 ESDKQKETIAAGKK
+272 
-286 ELEEKLTEAEQQ
+286 EQQ
-298 KETIAASKK
+298 KETIATAKK

-313 TEAEKQKETIATSK
+313 TEAEKQKETIAAGKKELEAKLAEVEQQKETIAASK
-327 KELEEKLAEAD
+327 KELEEKLAEAE
-338 KQKETIT
+338 KQKETIAA
-345 VSKKE
+345 SKKE
-350 LEEKLAEVEKQK
+350 LEEKLTEVEKQK

-383 AKNYTALQ
+383 TKNYTALQ
-391 RELSETQEKLDAIQ
+391 RELSKTQEKLDAIQ
-405 SENSTLKS
+405 SENSTLKAS
-413 NLSELQKKMHLLL
+413 LSELQKKMHLLL

-446 DKKEQPLPQPEN
+446 DKEEQPLPQPEN
-458 EKVTAEPETPQKEEE
+458 EKVTTEPETPQKEEE

-543 IPYNEIAKIEGLET
+543 IPYNEIAKIEGMET

-650 PRIFIIN
+650 PRIFTIN

>member
-1 MNIQKYLRNLQHS
+1 
-14 LTKLSFYTVM
+14 M

-153 VLATNKKELEAK
+153 VLATDKKELEAK
-165 LAESDK
+165 LAEANK

-181 ELEEKLTEAEKQKE
+181 ELEAKLTEAEKQKE

-200 KKELEAKLAEAEKQ
+200 KKELEAKLAESDKQ
-214 KEIITASKKELE
+214 KETITASKKELEAKLAEADKQKETIVASKKELE
-226 AKLTEAEKQK
+226 AKLTEADKQK
-236 ETIATSKKEL
+236 ETIAASKKEL

-258 TIATS
+258 TIA
-263 KKELEEKLA
+263 
-272 ESDKQKETIAAGKK
+272 
-286 ELEEKLTEAEQQ
+286 
-298 KETIAASKK
+298 ASKK
-307 ELEEKL
+307 ELE
-313 TEAEKQKETIATSK
+313 A
-327 KELEEKLAEAD
+327 
-338 KQKETIT
+338 
-345 VSKKE
+345 
-350 LEEKLAEVEKQK
+350 KLAEVEKQK

-446 DKKEQPLPQPEN
+446 DKEEQPLPQPEN

-746 WAAMNIANFDK
+746 WAAMNIANFNK

>member
-1 MNIQKYLRNLQHS
+1 
-14 LTKLSFYTVM
+14 M

-153 VLATNKKELEAK
+153 VLAT
-165 LAESDK
+165 D
-171 QKETIAASKK
+171 
-181 ELEEKLTEAEKQKE
+181 
-195 TIAAG
+195 
-200 KKELEAKLAEAEKQ
+200 KKELEAKLAEAEQ
-214 KEIITASKKELE
+214 
-226 AKLTEAEKQK
+226 QK

-246 EEKLAEADKQKE
+246 E
-258 TIATS
+258 T
-263 KKELEEKLA
+263 
-272 ESDKQKETIAAGKK
+272 
-286 ELEEKLTEAEQQ
+286 
-298 KETIAASKK
+298 
-307 ELEEKL
+307 
-313 TEAEKQKETIATSK
+313 
-327 KELEEKLAEAD
+327 
-338 KQKETIT
+338 
-345 VSKKE
+345 
-350 LEEKLAEVEKQK
+350 KLAEVEKQK

-431 LIHEKEQMQTPQPES
+431 LIHEKEQMQTAQPES
-446 DKKEQPLPQPEN
+446 DKEEQPLPQPEN

>member
-1 MNIQKYLRNLQHS
+1 
-14 LTKLSFYTVM
+14 M

-141 KNQLAD
+141 KNQLAN

-153 VLATNKKELEAK
+153 VLSTDKKELEEKLAEAEKQKETITASKKELEAK
-165 LAESDK
+165 LTEAEK
-171 QKETIAASKK
+171 QKETIAASKKELEEKLTEAEKQKETIATAKK

-200 KKELEAKLAEAEKQ
+200 KKELEAKLAEV
-214 KEIITASKKELE
+214 
-226 AKLTEAEKQK
+226 
-236 ETIATSKKEL
+236 
-246 EEKLAEADKQKE
+246 
-258 TIATS
+258 
-263 KKELEEKLA
+263 
-272 ESDKQKETIAAGKK
+272 
-286 ELEEKLTEAEQQ
+286 EQQ
-298 KETIAASKK
+298 KETIATAKK

-313 TEAEKQKETIATSK
+313 TEAEKQKETIAAGKKELEAKLAEVEQQKETIAASK
-327 KELEEKLAEAD
+327 KELEEKLAEAE
-338 KQKETIT
+338 KQKETIAA
-345 VSKKE
+345 SKKE
-350 LEEKLAEVEKQK
+350 LEEKLTEVEKQK

-383 AKNYTALQ
+383 TKNYTALQ
-391 RELSETQEKLDAIQ
+391 RELSKTQEKLDAIQ
-405 SENSTLKS
+405 SENSTLKAS
-413 NLSELQKKMHLLL
+413 LSELQKKMHLLL

-446 DKKEQPLPQPEN
+446 DKEEQPLPQPEN

-543 IPYNEIAKIEGLET
+543 IPYNEIAKIEGMET

-650 PRIFIIN
+650 PRIFTIN

-740 VEKGKT
+740 VKKGKT

>member
-1 MNIQKYLRNLQHS
+1 
-14 LTKLSFYTVM
+14 M

-153 VLATNKKELEAK
+153 VLATDKKELEAK
-165 LAESDK
+165 LTEAEN

-181 ELEEKLTEAEKQKE
+181 ELEEKLAEAEKQKE
-195 TIAAG
+195 T
-200 KKELEAKLAEAEKQ
+200 
-214 KEIITASKKELE
+214 ITASKKELE
-226 AKLTEAEKQK
+226 ARLTEA
-236 ETIATSKKEL
+236 A
-246 EEKLAEADKQKE
+246 
-258 TIATS
+258 
-263 KKELEEKLA
+263 
-272 ESDKQKETIAAGKK
+272 
-286 ELEEKLTEAEQQ
+286 
-298 KETIAASKK
+298 
-307 ELEEKL
+307 
-313 TEAEKQKETIATSK
+313 
-327 KELEEKLAEAD
+327 

-345 VSKKE
+345 ASKKE

-405 SENSTLKS
+405 SENSTLKA

-431 LIHEKEQMQTPQPES
+431 LIHEKEQMQTAQPES
-446 DKKEQPLPQPEN
+446 DKEEQPLPQPEN

-718 WMLEGDYQ
+718 WMLEGNYQ

>member
-1 MNIQKYLRNLQHS
+1 
-14 LTKLSFYTVM
+14 M

-153 VLATNKKELEAK
+153 VLAT
-165 LAESDK
+165 D
-171 QKETIAASKK
+171 
-181 ELEEKLTEAEKQKE
+181 
-195 TIAAG
+195 
-200 KKELEAKLAEAEKQ
+200 KKELEAKLAEANKQ
-214 KEIITASKKELE
+214 KETIAASKKELE

-236 ETIATSKKEL
+236 ETIAAGKKEL

-263 KKELEEKLA
+263 KKELEEKL
-272 ESDKQKETIAAGKK
+272 
-286 ELEEKLTEAEQQ
+286 TEAEQQ
-298 KETIAASKK
+298 KETIVA
-307 ELEEKL
+307 
-313 TEAEKQKETIATSK
+313 SK

-338 KQKETIT
+338 KQKETIAA
-345 VSKKE
+345 SKKE
-350 LEEKLAEVEKQK
+350 LEAKLAEVEKQK

-405 SENSTLKS
+405 SENSTLKA

-426 EEKEQ
+426 EKKEQ
-431 LIHEKEQMQTPQPES
+431 LIHEKEQMQTAQPES
-446 DKKEQPLPQPEN
+446 DKEEQPLPQPEN

-676 TQIDGMYYA
+676 IQIDGMYYA

-764 AERFLQL
+764 AEKFLQL